1 MQDTNSR
8 NKRRL
13 SYAGKAGYVPSYD
26 SIKKYFDP
34 TRNCYAAKI
43 LPGEYYV
50 TVEDELITTVLGS
63 CISACVRDP
72 VFGVGGMNH
81 FMLPESGNAAA
92 SDSWQ
97 SSVASAS
104 ARYGNVA
111 MEHLITDIQK
121 FGGVRENLEVKITGG
136 GRVLATMTDVGKRN
150 IQFVRDYI
158 RLEGLRLMAEDV
170 GDIYPRKV
178 VYHPKTG
185 RVQVK
190 KLRSLHNDTIY
201 RREEDYL
208 HKLKVEQKP
217 KPAEQAAPDTG
228 GDIELF

>member
-1 MQDTNSR
+1 MQDTASNNR
-8 NKRRL
+8 RRL
-13 SYAGKAGYVPSYD
+13 SYAGDARVLPKYD
-26 SIKKYFDP
+26 HIRRYWDP
-34 TRNCYAAKI
+34 TRNQHAAKI

-50 TVEDELITTVLGS
+50 TTENEMITTVLGS

-81 FMLPESGNAAA
+81 FMLPESGAGA
-92 SDSWQ
+92 SDTWNDSL
-97 SSVASAS
+97 VSAS

-136 GRVLATMTDVGKRN
+136 GRVLAMMTDVGKRN
-150 IQFVRDYI
+150 IVFVREYI
-158 RLEGLRLMAEDV
+158 RAEGLRLMAEDV

-178 VYHPKTG
+178 VYSPRTG

-190 KLRSLHNDTIY
+190 KLRSVHNDTVF
-201 RREEDYL
+201 RREQQYMEDL
-208 HKLKVEQKP
+208 GQTNK
-217 KPAEQAAPDTG
+217 AAPELFG
-228 GDIELF
+228 GQSGGSIELF

>member
-1 MQDTNSR
+1 MQDTASNNR
-8 NKRRL
+8 RRL
-13 SYAGKAGYVPSYD
+13 SYAGEPRVLPGYEH
-26 SIKKYFDP
+26 IKRYWDP
-34 TRNCYAAKI
+34 TRNQYAAKI

-50 TVEDELITTVLGS
+50 TTDNEMITTVLGS

-81 FMLPESGNAAA
+81 FMLPQSGGGT
-92 SDSWQ
+92 DSWND
-97 SSVASAS
+97 SLVSAS

-136 GRVLATMTDVGKRN
+136 GKVLAMMTDVGKRN
-150 IQFVRDYI
+150 IQFVREYI
-158 RLEGLRLMAEDV
+158 RIEGLRLMAEDV

-178 VYHPKTG
+178 VYHPRTG

-190 KLRSLHNDTIY
+190 KLRSVHNDTVF
-201 RREEDYL
+201 RREEQYMEQL
-208 HKLKVEQKP
+208 AHKQRP
-217 KPAEQAAPDTG
+217 AAPEIFGG
-228 GDIELF
+228 GDGGGVELF

>member
-1 MQDTNSR
+1 MQDTASNNR
-8 NKRRL
+8 RRL
-13 SYAGKAGYVPSYD
+13 TYAGQARVLPGYEH
-26 SIKKYFDP
+26 IKRYWDP
-34 TRNCYAAKI
+34 TRNQQAAKI

-50 TVEDELITTVLGS
+50 TTDNEMITTVLGS

-81 FMLPESGNAAA
+81 FMLPQSGSNA
-92 SDSWQ
+92 SDSWND
-97 SSVASAS
+97 SLVSAS

-136 GRVLATMTDVGKRN
+136 GRVLAMMTDVGKRN
-150 IQFVRDYI
+150 IQFVREYI
-158 RLEGLRLMAEDV
+158 RVEGLRLMAEDV

-178 VYHPKTG
+178 VYFPRTG

-190 KLRSLHNDTIY
+190 KLRSVHNDTVF
-201 RREEDYL
+201 RREEQYMEQL
-208 HKLKVEQKP
+208 AQKP
-217 KPAEQAAPDTG
+217 KPAVDVFAGGGGA

>member
-1 MQDTNSR
+1 MHDTSSHNR
-8 NKRRL
+8 RRL

-26 SIKKYFDP
+26 HIKRYFDP
-34 TRNCYAAKI
+34 TRNLQAAKI

-50 TVEDELITTVLGS
+50 TADDEIITTVLGS

-81 FMLPESGNAAA
+81 FMLPESGAAA
-92 SDSWQ
+92 KDAWG

-190 KLRSLHNDTIY
+190 KLRSVHNDTIY

-208 HKLKVEQKP
+208 TRLKVEQKP
-217 KPAEQAAPDTG
+217 AQPTSGSEPAA

>member
-1 MQDTNSR
+1 MQDTASNNR
-8 NKRRL
+8 RRL
-13 SYAGKAGYVPSYD
+13 TYAGDARVLPGYEHVKRYW
-26 SIKKYFDP
+26 DP
-34 TRNCYAAKI
+34 TRNQYAAKI

-50 TVEDELITTVLGS
+50 TTENEMITTVLGS

-81 FMLPESGNAAA
+81 FMLPESGNSRAA
-92 SDSWQ
+92 DSWND
-97 SSVASAS
+97 SLVSAS

-136 GRVLATMTDVGKRN
+136 GKVLAMMTDVGKRN
-150 IQFVRDYI
+150 IQFVREYI
-158 RLEGLRLMAEDV
+158 RVEGLRLMAEDV

-178 VYHPKTG
+178 VYIPRSG

-190 KLRSLHNDTIY
+190 KLRSVHNDTVF
-201 RREEDYL
+201 RREEQYMEQL
-208 HKLKVEQKP
+208 SQKQKP
-217 KPAEQAAPDTG
+217 AP
-228 GDIELF
+228 ELFGGESGGSVELF

>member
-1 MQDTNSR
+1 MQDTASNNR
-8 NKRRL
+8 RRL
-13 SYAGKAGYVPSYD
+13 TYAGEPRVLPGYEHVKRYW
-26 SIKKYFDP
+26 DP
-34 TRNCYAAKI
+34 TRNQYAAKI

-50 TVEDELITTVLGS
+50 TVENEAITTVLGS

-81 FMLPESGNAAA
+81 FMLPQSGGRAT
-92 SDSWQ
+92 DSWND
-97 SSVASAS
+97 SLVSAS

-136 GRVLATMTDVGKRN
+136 GKVLAIMSDVGRRN
-150 IQFVRDYI
+150 IQFVREYI
-158 RLEGLRLMAEDV
+158 RTEGLRLLAEDV
-170 GDIYPRKV
+170 GDVYPRKV
-178 VYHPKTG
+178 LYDPRTG

-190 KLRSLHNDTIY
+190 KLRTLHNDTIY
-201 RREEDYL
+201 RREEQYMERL
-208 HKLKVEQKP
+208 VQPPQRASQEVF
-217 KPAEQAAPDTG
+217 G